1 MTAKQVHIKLSDVPN
16 GWSEDAADFLNR
28 LLLRKPDVRLG
39 SKGIEEIKQHPWL
52 KYFPWDTL
60 YQKQI
65 EAPFIPE
72 PKDNFDKY
80 YCECIDKINID
91 TKMRYEHYRSSS
103 KYKNMF
109 VNFTYYGIIED
120 NYTLNQISE
129 TTHNDTTLIS
139 SHSSAKSRSYSNI
152 FEYYKSKTQHKQ
164 QHTQKMLLNNN
175 NNNNMNRSYVNSALI
190 KSTRSQLAQLE
201 KSISSHLYKRSTKPS
216 SYAKASSS
224 LTPRNKSSELV
235 RASTPYRHNNNKQH
249 QHQHQ
254 RRSITP
260 LNAIKRSQSTLNISS
275 YADKS
280 KRKKVHTPKH
290 ISVSS
295 SATTSPNINRSSN
308 IRTPTSKTPIAH
320 KKSNITSN
328 LLKQIR
334 LNSNKQSPSSNR
346 LCCLRRNNI
355 SNVIISNETPINKDT
370 QRCCVKT
377 NKMFRSNCNR
387 NYNCGFIKQ
396 HNVNKLIENLEMSGN
411 THRRS
416 SNNVNVN
423 VVVINNGIIN
433 VSNSGSGLTSGRRQS
448 KGSSTICG
456 SNTSYSSI
464 CTNNNNNMNMVNQ
477 RKRIKKSNSM
487 RFLFENYKMDSH
499 TNVNKNKN
507 NMSRHSFV
515 KHK

>member
-1 MTAKQVHIKLSDVPN
+1 MTAKQVHIRLNEVPN

-28 LLLRKPDVRLG
+28 LLLRKPEVRLG

-52 KYFPWDTL
+52 KYFPWDKL

-120 NYTLNQISE
+120 NYTLNQTSE
-129 TTHNDTTLIS
+129 TTHNETTLIS
-139 SHSSAKSRSYSNI
+139 THSSVKSRSYLNI

-164 QHTQKMLLNNN
+164 QQHTHKTLLLNNN
-175 NNNNMNRSYVNSALI
+175 NNTNRSYVNSALI

-201 KSISSHLYKRSTKPS
+201 KSISSHLYKRNTKPS
-216 SYAKASSS
+216 SYAKASSSSSLS

-235 RASTPYRHNNNKQH
+235 RATTPYRYNNNK
-249 QHQHQ
+249 QHQ

-260 LNAIKRSQSTLNISS
+260 LNAIKRSQSALNIAS

-280 KRKKVHTPKH
+280 KRKKLHTPKH
-290 ISVSS
+290 ISASS
-295 SATTSPNINRSSN
+295 SATTSPNINRSNN
-308 IRTPTSKTPIAH
+308 IRTPTSKTPIVH
-320 KKSNITSN
+320 KNST
-328 LLKQIR
+328 KQ
-334 LNSNKQSPSSNR
+334 SSPSSNR

-355 SNVIISNETPINKDT
+355 SNVIISNETPINKDQ
-370 QRCCVKT
+370 QRCCAKT

-396 HNVNKLIENLEMSGN
+396 H
-411 THRRS
+411 
-416 SNNVNVN
+416 
-423 VVVINNGIIN
+423 NNGIIN

-456 SNTSYSSI
+456 SNTSYSGI
-464 CTNNNNNMNMVNQ
+464 CTNNNMNMVNQ

-499 TNVNKNKN
+499 MNVNKNKN

>member
-1 MTAKQVHIKLSDVPN
+1 MTAKQVHIRLSEVPN

-28 LLLRKPDVRLG
+28 LLLRKPDIRLG

-52 KYFPWDTL
+52 KYFPWETL

-65 EAPFIPE
+65 EAPFVPE
-72 PKDNFDKY
+72 LKDNFDKY
-80 YCECIDKINID
+80 YCECIDKINIE

-109 VNFTYYGIIED
+109 INFTYYGIIED
-120 NYTLNQISE
+120 NYTLNQTSQ
-129 TTHNDTTLIS
+129 TPHNETTLIS
-139 SHSSAKSRSYSNI
+139 THSHSTKSRSYSNI
-152 FEYYKSKTQHKQ
+152 FEYYNSKTQHK
-164 QHTQKMLLNNN
+164 HAPKTFL
-175 NNNNMNRSYVNSALI
+175 NNMNRSYVNSALI

-201 KSISSHLYKRSTKPS
+201 KSISSHLYKRSTKL
-216 SYAKASSS
+216 YVAKASSS
-224 LTPRNKSSELV
+224 TTPRNKSSGLI
-235 RASTPYRHNNNKQH
+235 RSTTPYRNNNQL
-249 QHQHQ
+249 Q

-260 LNAIKRSQSTLNISS
+260 LNAIKRSQSTLNMAS

-280 KRKKVHTPKH
+280 KRKKELHTPKH
-290 ISVSS
+290 ISASS
-295 SATTSPNINRSSN
+295 SATTSPNINNN
-308 IRTPTSKTPIAH
+308 IRTPTSKTPIVH

-355 SNVIISNETPINKDT
+355 SNVIISNETPINKDQ
-370 QRCCVKT
+370 QRCQMKMKT
-377 NKMFRSNCNR
+377 NKMFRNNCNK

-411 THRRS
+411 TQRRS
-416 SNNVNVN
+416 NNNVNVN

-464 CTNNNNNMNMVNQ
+464 CTNNNNNNNMGVGVNQ

-499 TNVNKNKN
+499 MNMNVNMN
-507 NMSRHSFV
+507 RHTFV

>member
-1 MTAKQVHIKLSDVPN
+1 MTARQVHIRLSEVPN

-28 LLLRKPDVRLG
+28 LLQRKPDMRLG
-39 SKGIEEIKQHPWL
+39 SKGVEEIKQHPWL
-52 KYFPWDTL
+52 KYFPWETL
-60 YQKQI
+60 YQKRI
-65 EAPFIPE
+65 EAPFVPE

-80 YCECIDKINID
+80 YCESIDKINIE

-103 KYKNMF
+103 KYKDMF

-120 NYTLNQISE
+120 NYTLSQ
-129 TTHNDTTLIS
+129 TAQTPHNENTLIS
-139 SHSSAKSRSYSNI
+139 AHSAKSRSYSNI
-152 FEYYKSKTQHKQ
+152 FEYYKSKTQH
-164 QHTQKMLLNNN
+164 QHKHAQKTFLNS
-175 NNNNMNRSYVNSALI
+175 MNRSYVNSALL

-201 KSISSHLYKRSTKPS
+201 KSISSHLYKRNNPKP
-216 SYAKASSS
+216 SYAKASSSS
-224 LTPRNKSSELV
+224 LTPRNKSTQLIRS
-235 RASTPYRHNNNKQH
+235 ATPFRNNNNNK
-249 QHQHQ
+249 QHQ

-260 LNAIKRSQSTLNISS
+260 TNALKRSQSALSMAS

-280 KRKKVHTPKH
+280 KRKKELHTPKH
-290 ISVSS
+290 MSASS
-295 SATTSPNINRSSN
+295 SATTSPNINN
-308 IRTPTSKTPIAH
+308 NVRTPTSKTPITR
-320 KKSNITSN
+320 KKSSITSN

-346 LCCLRRNNI
+346 MCCLRRNNI
-355 SNVIISNETPINKDT
+355 SNVIISKSINETPMNKE
-370 QRCCVKT
+370 QCCQVKSKA
-377 NKMFRSNCNR
+377 NKMLKSNCNK

-411 THRRS
+411 TQRRS
-416 SNNVNVN
+416 NNNVNVN

-456 SNTSYSSI
+456 NTSYSSI
-464 CTNNNNNMNMVNQ
+464 CTNNNNNNNISTNQ
-477 RKRIKKSNSM
+477 RKRITKSNSM

-499 TNVNKNKN
+499 TNVNV
-507 NMSRHSFV
+507 NMNMNRHAFI

>member
-1 MTAKQVHIKLSDVPN
+1 MTAKQVHVRLNEVPN

-52 KYFPWDTL
+52 KYFPWDKL

-120 NYTLNQISE
+120 NYTLNQTSD
-129 TTHNDTTLIS
+129 TPHNETTLIS
-139 SHSSAKSRSYSNI
+139 THSSVKSRSYSNI

-164 QHTQKMLLNNN
+164 QQHTHKTLL

-201 KSISSHLYKRSTKPS
+201 KSISSHLYKRNIKSS
-216 SYAKASSS
+216 SYAKASSSSSLS

-235 RASTPYRHNNNKQH
+235 RATTPYRHNNNK
-249 QHQHQ
+249 QHQ

-260 LNAIKRSQSTLNISS
+260 LNAIKRSQSTLNIAS

-280 KRKKVHTPKH
+280 KRKKLHTPKH
-290 ISVSS
+290 ISASS
-295 SATTSPNINRSSN
+295 SATTSPNINRSN
-308 IRTPTSKTPIAH
+308 IRTPTSKTPIVH
-320 KKSNITSN
+320 KKNNITSN

-355 SNVIISNETPINKDT
+355 SNVIISNETPINKDQ

-464 CTNNNNNMNMVNQ
+464 CTNNNMNMVNQ

-499 TNVNKNKN
+499 MNVNKNKN
-507 NMSRHSFV
+507 NISRHSFV